1 MEAPPAGSHLSPI
14 KAMEAPPLVAPA
26 DDASVIEI
34 PPEVLAQQRV
44 DALEAKLDALL
55 NGGPRYQPVEKEELP
70 QKKEAWG
77 RAEGCAAVSAL
88 FDARAHEVCDLQQ
101 MQDVVGCP
109 PIPESLTAFVQ
120 AQFQLTFRSKH
131 ITEEKLEAFC
141 ACVDEAIEALQH
153 FKGEG
158 ERGQA
163 RAERL
168 ALFRDSLTS
177 LPCFDSMS
185 VILQSLAK
193 DGKLESIAQAL
204 PPVGDVM
211 VPVRGGTL
219 IARLPKLATDDPR
232 GPPRVMS
239 LHAKTCSI
247 TTVVRALAERDLL
260 PDEEV
265 LRYVLDELD
274 VVPVRSRRP
283 VAFRRPYAID
293 ATRIHQTR
301 PWVVSF
307 SILSAFRARSR
318 LDAYHTQACSTTSSS
333 ACSPRTCSRP
343 GTPSRRRGKK
353 IG

>member
-1 MEAPPAGSHLSPI
+1 MSAHTGKPHSLRAG
-14 KAMEAPPLVAPA
+14 AVPA
-26 DDASVIEI
+26 DLS
-34 PPEVLAQQRV
+34 
-44 DALEAKLDALL
+44 
-55 NGGPRYQPVEKEELP
+55 
-70 QKKEAWG
+70 
-77 RAEGCAAVSAL
+77 
-88 FDARAHEVCDLQQ
+88 
-101 MQDVVGCP
+101 
-109 PIPESLTAFVQ
+109 
-120 AQFQLTFRSKH
+120 SKY

-141 ACVDEAIEALQH
+141 NCVDEAIEALPH

-177 LPCFDSMS
+177 LPCFDSMA

-193 DGKLESIAQAL
+193 DNLRVHSPSITSGGRRHGARA
-204 PPVGDVM
+204 
-211 VPVRGGTL
+211 GGTL

-274 VVPVRSRRP
+274 VVPR
-283 VAFRRPYAID
+283 
-293 ATRIHQTR
+293 TQ
-301 PWVVSF
+301 
-307 SILSAFRARSR
+307 R
-318 LDAYHTQACSTTSSS
+318 LH
-333 ACSPRTCSRP
+333 
-343 GTPSRRRGKK
+343 
-353 IG
+353 

>member
-1 MEAPPAGSHLSPI
+1 MEAPLVVQSHLSPVRR
-14 KAMEAPPLVAPA
+14 AAPLLVEPA

-55 NGGPRYQPVEKEELP
+55 RGGPRYQSVEKDEP
-70 QKKEAWG
+70 AVKKEAWG

-101 MQDVVGCP
+101 MQDIVGCP
-109 PIPESLTAFVQ
+109 AIPESLTAFVQ

-131 ITEEKLEAFC
+131 ITDEKLDAFC
-141 ACVDEAIEALQH
+141 ACVDEAIEALPH

-168 ALFRDSLTS
+168 ALFRDALTS

-219 IARLPKLATDDPR
+219 IARLPKLATDDLR

-274 VVPVRSRRP
+274 VVPADARAISASRGAAVPSCPSDEVVGGFFVDFEAIRCSAQVP
-283 VAFRRPYAID
+283 V
-293 ATRIHQTR
+293 QS
-301 PWVVSF
+301 W
-307 SILSAFRARSR
+307 
-318 LDAYHTQACSTTSSS
+318 STGR
-333 ACSPRTCSRP
+333 CGSPL
-343 GTPSRRRGKK
+343 
-353 IG
+353 